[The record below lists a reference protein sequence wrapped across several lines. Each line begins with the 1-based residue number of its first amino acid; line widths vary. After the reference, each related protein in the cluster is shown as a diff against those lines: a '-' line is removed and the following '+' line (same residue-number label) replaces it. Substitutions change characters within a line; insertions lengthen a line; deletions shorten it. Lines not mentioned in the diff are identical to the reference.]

1 MSGDTENDIP
11 DKGERPA
18 QAENIIDQREVDNH
32 TNPTPDEMRID
43 AGKLFMQATEQ
54 TRMSLCV
61 SDPFVDGNPIIYVNE
76 AFVELTGYARE
87 DILGNN
93 CRFMQG
99 EDTDPEAVAKIREA
113 LRKREVTVVDILNYK
128 QDGTPFWNALHI
140 GPIFDEQG
148 KLSYFYGSQW
158 DITEILT
165 EREKTKQQ
173 QRVMEELRH
182 RTGNLFGVVSAIVR
196 LSARGETDAQVL
208 ADKITERIA
217 ALATAHRVSLAG
229 DGTIAGKTDLLTLAR
244 EVVKPYQTSGSER
257 IELVGDPVELP
268 REMLTPIGLTLH
280 EFATNALKYGSLGH
294 PVGTVAINWE
304 RKDDELILR
313 WVERGGLAKEE
324 VETTGSGTGTRL
336 IDGVIR
342 GIGGR
347 VESVIEPEG
356 FQATVTVPVAED
368 DTSGDHSDASSE
380 EPDAA

>member
-294 PVGTVAINWE
+294 PAGTVAINWE